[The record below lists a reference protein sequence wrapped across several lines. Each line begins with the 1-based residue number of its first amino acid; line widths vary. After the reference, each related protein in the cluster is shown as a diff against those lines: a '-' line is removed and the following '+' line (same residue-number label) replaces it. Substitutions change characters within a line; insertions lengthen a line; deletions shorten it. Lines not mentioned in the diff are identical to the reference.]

1 MTEKSELK
9 KLEERISYLA
19 SGLDAAIDDYFAYDN
34 SNETAETAELHRK
47 LNIAWDYMDA
57 ALDNIKCLTNGVT
70 KTGKQQG
77 PAGTDPGEPAP
88 YIDRETFKELLQ
100 KVTPESLQ
108 AANTAAVFFR
118 EQLENDEE
126 GLKLS
131 TELQAA
137 FLSVMLF
144 SYGKLVGKY
153 ETDKRAQAAKHLM
166 DLHRKWG
173 LDAAMINPEPGQ
185 AADPEEKEDDLTW

>member
-19 SGLDAAIDDYFAYDN
+19 SGLDAAIDSFFRFDN
-34 SNETAETAELHRK
+34 SGETEETAGIHTK
-47 LNIAWDYMDA
+47 LNIAWDHLDD
-57 ALDNIKCLTNGVT
+57 ALDEIMCLTNGVT

-77 PAGTDPGEPAP
+77 PAGTDPGEQVPD
-88 YIDRETFKELLQ
+88 IDRETFKELLQ

-108 AANTAAVFFR
+108 AANKAAVFFR
-118 EQLENDEE
+118 EKLDDEE

-131 TELQAA
+131 KECQAA
-137 FLSVMLF
+137 FLAVMLYEF
-144 SYGKLVGKY
+144 GKMAGKD

-173 LDAAMINPEPGQ
+173 LDAVMINPEPGQ
-185 AADPEEKEDDLTW
+185 AADPEGKEDDLTW